1 IIPVLLVVATPCE
14 LHTSSTSRLMCYYNS
29 KAEGRPAVGKF
40 RVSDIDPNKCTHLI
54 FAFSDIRKNELV
66 PTAVNDV
73 QQYIEFNALKQR
85 NPLLKT
91 LLAVGGEKF
100 GTEKF
105 RTMAGSQENREVFIK
120 SVIKLLR
127 AINFDGLNLDWRYP
141 AEEDKQIFTKLCK
154 ELETAFVDEGTS
166 NNQERLI
173 LATSVSAEKSTI
185 DAGYDV
191 KHIAMH
197 LDFIN
202 VLTFDFHGPWE
213 SVTAHHSPLFQG
225 SQDTGDAIYSNTAFA
240 LEYWRDQGAPE
251 EKLNM
256 GFGAFGRAFY
266 LSSSSSAVG
275 APASGPGDDGCFT
288 GEEGFW
294 AYYETCHY
302 LGGVQTHFIS
312 DQKVPYATT
321 YSQWVGFDDTTS
333 INTKVS
339 VSNKFGGAFV
349 WSLDLDDFTG
359 QFCNQGKCPFVS
371 QLHNLLVPGKQL
383 IKNCPYLKKKK
394 NSISEYIS
402 KFMLSS
408 GSGGVCSEGPGL
420 YPNPSDPHSYYNC
433 DNFGVAHHQVCPPS
447 LVFRDSCKCCD
458 FSTTETSHPKT
469 TTTTA
474 SGSGG
479 LCSEGPGLYPNPSDP
494 HSYYNCDNFG
504 VAHHQVCPPSLVFRD
519 SCKCCDFST
528 TETSQPKT
536 TTTSPPTTTTAA
548 PTTTT
553 AAPTTTTTAPTTTT
567 ALPTTTTAVPTTT
580 TAAPTTT
587 TAAPTTTTAA
597 PTTTTALPTTTTAAP
612 TTTTALPTTTTAA
625 PTTTTA
631 APTTTTAAP
640 TTTTAAPTT
649 TTAALQQPQL
659 PLQQPQLPLQQPQL
673 PLLQPQLPLQQP
685 QLLLQQPQLLLQ
697 QPQHQAL

>member
-1 IIPVLLVVATPCE
+1 MSIA
-14 LHTSSTSRLMCYYNS
+14 STSRLMCYYNS
-29 KAEGRPAVGKF
+29 KAADRPAVGKF
-40 RVSDIDPNKCTHLI
+40 RVSDIDPDKCTHLI

-127 AINFDGLNLDWRYP
+127 AFNFDGLNLDWRYP
-141 AEEDKQIFTKLCK
+141 AEEDKQRFTELCK

-173 LATSVSAEKSTI
+173 LTASVSAEKSTI
-185 DAGYDV
+185 DASYDV

-240 LEYWRDQGAPE
+240 LEYWRDKGAPE

-294 AYYETCHY
+294 AYYEVFLH
-302 LGGVQTHFIS
+302 GGVQTHLIC

-333 INTKVS
+333 ISTKVT
-339 VSNKFGGAFV
+339 NNFGGAFV

-383 IKNCPYLKKKK
+383 IKNCPYLKNKK
-394 NSISEYIS
+394 NPLAKQNS
-402 KFMLSS
+402 KTHSS

-420 YPNPSDPHSYYNC
+420 YPNPSDPHSYYNS
-433 DNFGVAHHQVCPPS
+433 APTTTTAPP
-447 LVFRDSCKCCD
+447 
-458 FSTTETSHPKT
+458 

-474 SGSGG
+474 SGSGV
-479 LCSEGPGLYPNPSDP
+479 CSGPGLVPDPTNPNC
-494 HSYYNCDNFG
+494 YFNCDAYGNSNPTCCG
-504 VAHHQVCPPSLVFRD
+504 ATLVYKD
-519 SCKCCDFST
+519 SCKCCDF
-528 TETSQPKT
+528 P
-536 TTTSPPTTTTAA
+536 
-548 PTTTT
+548 
-553 AAPTTTTTAPTTTT
+553 
-567 ALPTTTTAVPTTT
+567 
-580 TAAPTTT
+580 
-587 TAAPTTTTAA
+587 
-597 PTTTTALPTTTTAAP
+597 
-612 TTTTALPTTTTAA
+612 
-625 PTTTTA
+625 
-631 APTTTTAAP
+631 
-640 TTTTAAPTT
+640 
-649 TTAALQQPQL
+649 
-659 PLQQPQLPLQQPQL
+659 
-673 PLLQPQLPLQQP
+673 
-685 QLLLQQPQLLLQ
+685 
-697 QPQHQAL
+697 

>member
-1 IIPVLLVVATPCE
+1 LFIMPEALGLGLNHNSA
-14 LHTSSTSRLMCYYNS
+14 STSRLMCYYNS
-29 KAEGRPAVGKF
+29 KAADRPAVGKF
-40 RVSDIDPNKCTHLI
+40 RVSDIDPDKCTHLI

-85 NPLLKT
+85 SVLKSINTVEITLPSLNSRSVSVNTPL
-91 LLAVGGEKF
+91 
-100 GTEKF
+100 
-105 RTMAGSQENREVFIK
+105 EVFIK

-127 AINFDGLNLDWRYP
+127 AFNFDGLNLDWRYP
-141 AEEDKQIFTKLCK
+141 AEEDKQRFTELCK

-173 LATSVSAEKSTI
+173 LTASVSAEKSTI
-185 DAGYDV
+185 DASYDV

-225 SQDTGDAIYSNTAFA
+225 SQDTGDAIYSNT
-240 LEYWRDQGAPE
+240 YWRDKGAPE

-294 AYYETCHY
+294 AYYEVFLH
-302 LGGVQTHFIS
+302 GGVQTHLIC

-333 INTKVS
+333 ISTKVS
-339 VSNKFGGAFV
+339 ISNNFGGAFV

-359 QFCNQGKCPFVS
+359 QFCNQGKCPFVNHLT
-371 QLHNLLVPGKQL
+371 Q
-383 IKNCPYLKKKK
+383 YLTV
-394 NSISEYIS
+394 SPTTDTTTA
-402 KFMLSS
+402 S

-433 DNFGVAHHQVCPPS
+433 DDFGVAHHQVCPPS

-458 FSTTETSHPKT
+458 FSTTKTSHPKT

-479 LCSEGPGLYPNPSDP
+479 VCSEGPGLYPNPSDP
-494 HSYYNCDNFG
+494 HSYYNCDDFG

-528 TETSQPKT
+528 TKECHPK
-536 TTTSPPTTTTAA
+536 TTTAA

-553 AAPTTTTTAPTTTT
+553 APPTTTTAPPTTTT
-567 ALPTTTTAVPTTT
+567 ALPTTTTAPPTTT
-580 TAAPTTT
+580 TAPPTTT
-587 TAAPTTTTAA
+587 TAPPTTTTAPPTTTTA
-597 PTTTTALPTTTTAAP
+597 PPTTTTALPTTTTAPPTTTTAPPTTTTALPTTTTALPTTTTAAP
-612 TTTTALPTTTTAA
+612 TTTTAPPTTTTASGSGVCSGPGLVPD
-625 PTTTTA
+625 PTNPNCYFNCDA
-631 APTTTTAAP
+631 YGNSNPTCCGATLVYKDSCKCCDFP
-640 TTTTAAPTT
+640 
-649 TTAALQQPQL
+649 
-659 PLQQPQLPLQQPQL
+659 
-673 PLLQPQLPLQQP
+673 
-685 QLLLQQPQLLLQ
+685 
-697 QPQHQAL
+697 

>member
-1 IIPVLLVVATPCE
+1 MWKLTLSAGKTCCSSIT
-14 LHTSSTSRLMCYYNS
+14 STSRLMCYYNS

-91 LLAVGGEKF
+91 LLAVGHILL
-100 GTEKF
+100 TNCCNPLT
-105 RTMAGSQENREVFIK
+105 TMAGSQENREVFIK

-154 ELETAFVDEGTS
+154 VRSLISPLELAFSEKSHT
-166 NNQERLI
+166 ERLI

-359 QFCNQGKCPFVS
+359 QFCNQGKCPFVNHLT
-371 QLHNLLVPGKQL
+371 Q
-383 IKNCPYLKKKK
+383 YLTV
-394 NSISEYIS
+394 SPTTDTTTA
-402 KFMLSS
+402 S